1 MLRFVDQR
9 FRLSRPCTRTHPLP
23 LQLTIPTYHP
33 PARSVNALNP
43 NALDAGRMVI
53 FGRQMETQI
62 PKLSK
67 IPGLFPD
74 TFRPGIRLSHPAQES
89 LTEGSSTFSLWLFST
104 VPSLCTMP
112 EGQRIST
119 SALRSASSPK
129 CTVRSLLD
137 AYPTQFVT
145 QRVCVRLAD

>member
-9 FRLSRPCTRTHPLP
+9 FRLSRPCTRPHPLP
-23 LQLTIPTYHP
+23 LQLTFPTYHP
-33 PARSVNALNP
+33 PSRPVNALNP

-53 FGRQMETQI
+53 FGRQMGTQI

-67 IPGLFPD
+67 FQ
-74 TFRPGIRLSHPAQES
+74 TFSHTFSARGFGSPSLSQEP
-89 LTEGSSTFSLWLFST
+89 LPEGSSTFSLWLVST
-104 VPSLCTMP
+104 VPSFCTMP

-129 CTVRSLLD
+129 CTVRSLLE
-137 AYPTQFVT
+137 
-145 QRVCVRLAD
+145 